1 LNIRIIG
8 LVLASFCMFD
18 SQAGQET
25 PAQLDIFSDKP
36 LKQMYFRYAEG
47 SLRHAPS
54 EKWIKRWSRFDG
66 LVLKA
71 FGEEGGYFGDKER
84 QTLRQFKQQ
93 YPSKALL
100 LHFNGRARD
109 PMFPLIKG
117 QARDFLYFAGTKSS
131 SNISSS
137 ETISTISVKN
147 PSVFAMTRSLPEGV
161 YDDVVIVK
169 YDRSNG
175 IDWTQYEH
183 AKLLEVNVEKRQIKV
198 QRDITHRGRIALGAG
213 QAHIARHAAKGPF
226 FPKSKQRLWEY
237 NWFAAADAYN
247 ASHSLQRSLIDFLV
261 AQLTVSHSFF
271 DGVSIDVLTET
282 RLSRTG
288 GYPGLLDLDQDGDGD
303 IPTPAS
309 DLKHAKSMYQF
320 LRNLRAALP
329 TDKLI
334 IADGDYV
341 NQRAMDYVNGI
352 ESEGWPNYRDPQLVQ
367 WSSGLNKQLYWNQ
380 FGLLPHLSYFK
391 LAEYFDSKNAKIN
404 PTDKVRRLTVA
415 AAVLTDSIVVPAHR
429 PHGLPF
435 HKWPEFRPLKNL
447 GKALGEVK
455 TLRTSQ
461 AINVI
466 SAGMAAKQIEQVLV
480 SNTQFKLE
488 SEFITFENVSE
499 EKPLCLKVDTDNQ
512 EFTLSLNAKITPEP
526 ALPASRPKIISM
538 HAGPG
543 SPKRMGLF
551 GASFF
556 ESQYYFA
563 NTPTATICMS
573 LASPGNIM
581 ISNIDLFKGADI
593 RYREYENGLLI
604 VNPSTLH
611 AKYTQTSVPL
621 KVSKPAYNDQLMK
634 RTIPARDF
642 FILRP

>member
-1 LNIRIIG
+1 LNIKIIG
-8 LVLASFCMFD
+8 VVLASFCLFD

-66 LVLKA
+66 VVLKA
-71 FGEEGGYFGDKER
+71 FGEEGGYFGNKER

-109 PMFPLIKG
+109 PLFPLIKG
-117 QARDFLYFAGTKSS
+117 QARDYLYFAGTKSS

-183 AKLLEVNVEKRQIKV
+183 AKLLEVDVEKRQIKV
-198 QRDITHRGRIALGAG
+198 QRDITNKGRIALRAG

-329 TDKLI
+329 SDKLI

-391 LAEYFDSKNAKIN
+391 LAAYFDDNNAKIN
-404 PTDKVRRLTVA
+404 PTDNVRRLTVA

-461 AINVI
+461 AKNVI
-466 SAGMAAKQIEQVLV
+466 SFGMAAKRIEQALVLK
-480 SNTQFKLE
+480 TKFKSE

-526 ALPASRPKIISM
+526 ELPASRPKIISIT
-538 HAGPG
+538 AGPN
-543 SPKRMGLF
+543 SPELKGF
-551 GASFF
+551 VGAYFF
-556 ESQYYFA
+556 ESQYYFTA
-563 NTPTATICMS
+563 ATAPTVCLS
-573 LASPGNIM
+573 LESPGSLMVKNL
-581 ISNIDLFKGADI
+581 DVFKGADI
-593 RYREYENGLLI
+593 RYREFENAVLI
-604 VNPSTLH
+604 ANPSTQAMRLNDDSEPLQLSDLSY
-611 AKYTQTSVPL
+611 AKKLQTI
-621 KVSKPAYNDQLMK
+621 
-634 RTIPARDF
+634 TIPARNF
-642 FILRP
+642 YILRR